1 MSASS
6 RGPIKLRLV
15 AAATALVLAAC
26 GTTPQPSNN
35 SQPPVQNTSY
45 CAVADADG
53 NGYTVVDDDMCDDD
67 GDGHGGGGWFIFMDG
82 HHSHSKGT
90 RLTKSQVKNSIRWN
104 DTAARQSA
112 GLAPKGKVTTGQRT
126 DSGAGLGRG
135 TTNGSANSGSSSGT
149 GNSGTSSGG

>member
-1 MSASS
+1 MSTSS

-26 GTTPQPSNN
+26 GTTPQPSGDAQEVK
-35 SQPPVQNTSY
+35 STSY

-53 NGYTVVDDDMCDDD
+53 NGYTIVDDDMCDDD

-82 HHSHSKGT
+82 HHSHGRGT
-90 RLTKSQVKNSIRWN
+90 HLTKSQIKGSPIKWN
-104 DTAARQSA
+104 DSTARQSA
-112 GLAPKGKVTTGQRT
+112 GLAPKGKVATGQRT
-126 DSGAGLGRG
+126 DSGAGLGKGATSKG
-135 TTNGSANSGSSSGT
+135 TSGT